1 MNKKKLVSLGIAATF
16 TAIGVT
22 GLLLY
27 LVQHNK
33 PTKVIHTTFGVLFV
47 FVALFHIL
55 NNWSSLTSYI
65 RGTVFSKVNKEFLMV
80 VAVTV
85 VLVAGTG
92 FLLPPFT
99 IIEEI
104 GEHLRE
110 GERKRTERISFSRI
124 ETNQGEQGKAII
136 LQLQKTDAVLLP
148 AIAVWAEDSAGNFID
163 NIFVPAKM
171 LAVYE
176 DEAGNEAHAIEEGE
190 VEEMDLSPEALKTW
204 RFRSIDPDANWPE
217 ATPNENLVIQSV
229 TKAKGPFQVYVEITD
244 IGKSELYV
252 ASVSGGGSVA
262 ALKPVEGGLMLSGF
276 VQFP

>member
-16 TAIGVT
+16 AAIGIT

-47 FVALFHIL
+47 CVAVFHIL

-80 VAVTV
+80 FVVTI

-104 GEHLRE
+104 GERLRE
-110 GERKRTERISFSRI
+110 GERRRTERISFSRI
-124 ETNQGEQGKAII
+124 ETNQGESGQSII
-136 LQLQKTDAVLLP
+136 IQLQKSDAVLLP
-148 AIAVWAEDSAGNFID
+148 AIAIWAEDSAGNFVD
-163 NIFVPAKM
+163 NIFVPVKM

-190 VEEMDLSPEALKTW
+190 VEEIDLSPEALKTW

-217 ATPNENLVIQSV
+217 ATPNENLIIKSV
-229 TKAKGPFQVYVEITD
+229 TKAKGPFHIYVEITD
-244 IGKSELYV
+244 LGKSELYV
-252 ASVSGGGSVA
+252 ATVSAAETIGSI
-262 ALKPVEGGLMLSGF
+262 KPVEGGSMLSGF
-276 VQFP
+276 VQLP

>member
-16 TAIGVT
+16 AAIGIT

-47 FVALFHIL
+47 CVAVFHIL
-55 NNWSSLTSYI
+55 NNWGSLTSYI

-80 VAVTV
+80 SLVTI

-110 GERKRTERISFSRI
+110 GERQRTERISFSRI
-124 ETNQGEQGKAII
+124 ETNQGESGQSII
-136 LQLQKTDAVLLP
+136 IQLQKSDAVLLP
-148 AIAVWAEDSAGNFID
+148 AIAIWAEDSAGNFID
-163 NIFVPAKM
+163 NIFVPVKM

-190 VEEMDLSPEALKTW
+190 VEEIDLSPEALKTW
-204 RFRSIDPDANWPE
+204 RFRSIDPDANWPA
-217 ATPNENLVIQSV
+217 ATPNENLIIKSV
-229 TKAKGPFQVYVEITD
+229 TKAKGPFQIYIEITD
-244 IGKSELYV
+244 LGKSELYV
-252 ASVSGGGSVA
+252 ATVGTAKTVESI
-262 ALKPVEGGLMLSGF
+262 KPVEGGSMLGGF
-276 VQFP
+276 VQLP